1 MLSIFY
7 SLQTCPPLLQKSFK
21 ENLIYLCICVK
32 NPMQGKVI
40 LFAKN
45 IAWIFVCCEW
55 SQLLRRICRKL
66 FNIVSSDIKDAI
78 NLHNVQQDLY
88 GPYFNNVEFVSM
100 V

>member
-1 MLSIFY
+1 
-7 SLQTCPPLLQKSFK
+7 
-21 ENLIYLCICVK
+21 
-32 NPMQGKVI
+32 MQGKVI

-55 SQLLRRICRKL
+55 SQLCRKL

-78 NLHNVQQDLY
+78 NHHNVQQDLY